1 MKKKVYQDA
10 LVEVMDMIRWEFEGS
25 DQAHVIK
32 DLDDILKRHKI
43 DKKMRKL
50 FAEWEVLEKT
60 I

>member
-10 LVEVMDMIRWEFEGS
+10 LVEVMEMIRWEFEGS

-32 DLDDILKRHKI
+32 DLDDILKKHKI
-43 DKKMRKL
+43 EKKMRKL
-50 FAEWEVLEKT
+50 FAEFARIEKT

>member
-10 LVEVMDMIRWEFEGS
+10 LVEIMDMIRWEFEDS